1 MENKEI
7 EILKEVLKLEEEI
20 NKHSNL
26 IKKIKKRIKHL
37 EEKYNQEKGDGK

>member
-26 IKKIKKRIKHL
+26 IKKIKKRIKDL
-37 EEKYNQEKGDGK
+37 EEKYNQEKGDDK